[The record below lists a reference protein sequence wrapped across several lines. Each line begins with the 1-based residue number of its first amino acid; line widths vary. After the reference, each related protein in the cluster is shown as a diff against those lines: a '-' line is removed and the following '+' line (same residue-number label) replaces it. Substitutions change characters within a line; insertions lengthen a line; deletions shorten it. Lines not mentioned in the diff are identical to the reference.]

1 MKCYVCAKNGI
12 ERDAVGVCIVC
23 GMGVCMEH
31 ATLEE
36 ITFWEA
42 QSLES
47 SSVSGS
53 FGGSV
58 AKKIP
63 RILCPYCVVG
73 LSESKGL
80 GDLPDGSR

>member
-1 MKCYVCAKNGI
+1 MKCYVCAKKGLDN
-12 ERDAVGVCIVC
+12 EAVAVCIVC

-31 ATLEE
+31 ATVEE
-36 ITFWEA
+36 VTFWEA

-47 SSVSGS
+47 ATVSGA

-63 RILCPYCVVG
+63 RILCPYCIVKIDR
-73 LSESKGL
+73 SQGL
-80 GDLPDGSR
+80 GDQMMRG